1 MEKYILYCKKNC
13 PYSNKAIS
21 VMTDI
26 NVSSKIYNVIGN
38 SEEKKLILNKL
49 KPYIG
54 SHDTFPIIFYKN
66 NNNLTFIGGYNEL
79 ITFLK
84 QK

>member
-21 VMTDI
+21 VIADL
-26 NVSSKIYNVIGN
+26 NVSSKIYNVIGDP
-38 SEEKKLILNKL
+38 EEKVSILNKL
-49 KPYIG
+49 SSYIG

-66 NNNLTFIGGYNEL
+66 NNDIRFIGGYDDL
-79 ITFLK
+79 INHLK
-84 QK
+84 YK